1 MYVPFNAKF
10 ISKKIQKKFYQDRQ
24 ESYCKSIIDLKWLDK
39 WVENLEKWFVLNGFA
54 FDHPMT
60 NDEIKVIADTEATD
74 AQKADPLEMQSL
86 AEKIKSE
93 YTQNYLEYRNKLA
106 TIPRIQEIMDS
117 YSDYLVYIKSWKPN
131 IFKRIYN
138 YFLSLIEPKND

>member
-1 MYVPFNAKF
+1 
-10 ISKKIQKKFYQDRQ
+10 
-24 ESYCKSIIDLKWLDK
+24 
-39 WVENLEKWFVLNGFA
+39 
-54 FDHPMT
+54 MT